1 MFQRAMT
8 GISRQVVAL
17 GMKNSEKNTWRQL
30 HTVMKKG
37 NGKVVGSSR
46 RNEIN
51 IVSRRY
57 LSGEE
62 GKSPYP
68 SQAYAFGR
76 EPGAPLEGWEGM
88 YVLVM
93 GLCTGVLVFGYG
105 NTERESFRE
114 WARREAFAR
123 EKIIEE
129 GGEIEFG
136 KFYSSK
142 EGYSVESIDVMPVKR
157 IGEDE

>member
-1 MFQRAMT
+1 M
-8 GISRQVVAL
+8 S
-17 GMKNSEKNTWRQL
+17 SL
-30 HTVMKKG
+30 HCV
-37 NGKVVGSSR
+37 
-46 RNEIN
+46 
-51 IVSRRY
+51 Y
-57 LSGEE
+57 F
-62 GKSPYP
+62 
-68 SQAYAFGR
+68 SQ
-76 EPGAPLEGWEGM
+76 PGAPLEGWEGM

-114 WARREAFAR
+114 WARREALAR